1 MVWNEAWKAN
11 IPVLKPI
18 GDADELWGVPDKTL
32 LAYSNATYKH
42 IHNPSRI
49 IPDDCTTID
58 VVTAAGANAFGNFV
72 EIIAATTTPID
83 FHWANI
89 VEVGAVGVYIIEF
102 AIIDG
107 AAPPAE
113 VTYLGVISVSRLD
126 NFTKASQ
133 MTVQIPVIPSGV
145 RVGARVKS
153 LGGGGA
159 TVRFSLIYHDYD

>member
-1 MVWNEAWKAN
+1 MTKLINGSDRIGNENHLWKA
-11 IPVLKPI
+11 
-18 GDADELWGVPDKTL
+18 GSKTL

-49 IPDDCTTID
+49 TPDDCTTID
-58 VVTAAGANAFGNFV
+58 VVTAAGANTFGDFV
-72 EIIAATTTPID
+72 EIIAATTKAID

-107 AAPPAE
+107 ATPPAE

-133 MTVQIPVIPSGV
+133 VTVQIPVIPSGV

-153 LGGGGA
+153 LAGGTE